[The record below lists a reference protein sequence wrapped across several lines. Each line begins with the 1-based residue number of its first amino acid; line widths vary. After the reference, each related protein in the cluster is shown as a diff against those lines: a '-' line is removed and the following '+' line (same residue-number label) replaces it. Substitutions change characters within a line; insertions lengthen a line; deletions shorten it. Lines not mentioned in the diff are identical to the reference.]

1 MYDKKEICKDMN
13 FITKRNRDIQK
24 RGEQGWV
31 QEYMFASKY
40 VLASIREYYK
50 IECE

>member
-31 QEYMFASKY
+31 QEYMFASKKC
-40 VLASIREYYK
+40 ASIDKRVL
-50 IECE
+50 